1 MTKRFTAWLSL
12 SAVLMY
18 ALVLRP
24 PLAGVGPLLPLIDED
39 LSLTLAQQGFLTAI
53 PVFSFGIGAF
63 AGPALAKRLGLER
76 ALFWLLALL
85 TLAIGIRGWFG
96 FTSLVIGTT
105 VAGLAIAVS
114 NVLLPSV
121 IRGRFSKHVPQVT
134 ALFTTVL
141 AISASLA
148 AASAVPIAYQ
158 LHSWNLTLMVW
169 ILPAALALLLWKIA
183 LKVPAQVESSSSDAN
198 GGFARENSNHF
209 GLVLR
214 SKVTWAI
221 FGFFG
226 IQSAGFYVLL
236 SWLPTILIERGYK
249 AEEAGSLL
257 GLATIVG
264 VPTGLLLAS
273 SFAKIK
279 RLDWLALTVSLVT
292 SSGFLALEFE
302 QSLLACILIGLGQA
316 ATFPLS
322 LTMISTKADKSITPT
337 LSATTQGL
345 GYVFA
350 GIVAFSMAGIRE
362 SSGSWSL
369 GIWIIFGL
377 TLVQAYCGLIAD
389 QAAPVNSSNIKKA

>member
-1 MTKRFTAWLSL
+1 
-12 SAVLMY
+12 MY

-24 PLAGVGPLLPLIDED
+24 PLAAVGPLLPLIDED
-39 LSLTLAQQGFLTAI
+39 LGLTLAQQGFLTAI
-53 PVFSFGIGAF
+53 PVFSFGVGAF

-76 ALFWLLALL
+76 SLFWLIALL
-85 TLAIGIRGWFG
+85 TIAIGLRGWFG

-141 AISASLA
+141 AISASAA
-148 AASAVPIAYQ
+148 AASAVPIESS
-158 LHSWNLTLMVW
+158 LGSWNFTLMVW
-169 ILPAALALLLWKIA
+169 LAPAVLALVLWKLALKAPAEIEATPAAADSTDGRT
-183 LKVPAQVESSSSDAN
+183 QND
-198 GGFARENSNHF
+198 F

-236 SWLPTILIERGYK
+236 SWLPTILIERGYT
-249 AEEAGSLL
+249 AEAAGSLL

-279 RLDWLALTVSLVT
+279 RLDWLAFAVSLVT
-292 SSGFLALEFE
+292 AAGFFALEVE
-302 QSLLACILIGLGQA
+302 QSLLACVLIGLGQA

-322 LTMISTKADKSITPT
+322 LTMISTKAAKSITPT

-350 GIVAFSMAGIRE
+350 GIVAFSMAGIRDVT
-362 SSGSWSL
+362 GSWSL
-369 GIWIIFGL
+369 GIWIILGL
-377 TLVQAYCGLIAD
+377 TVVQAYCGFVAD
-389 QAAPVNSSNIKKA
+389 RTKPITAA

>member
-1 MTKRFTAWLSL
+1 
-12 SAVLMY
+12 
-18 ALVLRP
+18 
-24 PLAGVGPLLPLIDED
+24 LLPLIDED
-39 LSLTLAQQGFLTAI
+39 LGLSLAQQGFLTAI

-85 TLAIGIRGWFG
+85 TLAIGLRGWFG

-141 AISASLA
+141 AISASVA
-148 AASAVPIAYQ
+148 AASAVPIESS
-158 LHSWNLTLMVW
+158 LGSWNLTLMVW
-169 ILPAALALLLWKIA
+169 IAPAVLALVLWKLA
-183 LKVPAQVESSSSDAN
+183 LKVPIQVESSSTETEP
-198 GGFARENSNHF
+198 GQARPASNDF
-209 GLVLR
+209 GLILR

-236 SWLPTILIERGYK
+236 SWLPTILIERGYT
-249 AEEAGSLL
+249 AEAAGSLL

-279 RLDWLALTVSLVT
+279 RLDWLAFSVTLVT
-292 SSGFLALEFE
+292 AAGFLALEVE

-350 GIVAFSMAGIRE
+350 GIVAFSMASIRE
-362 SSGSWSL
+362 VSGSWSL

-377 TLVQAYCGLIAD
+377 TLAQAYCGFAAD
-389 QAAPVNSSNIKKA
+389 RAKPISVSRL

>member
-1 MTKRFTAWLSL
+1 LIKRFTAWLAL

-24 PLAGVGPLLPLIDED
+24 PLAAVGPLLPLIDED
-39 LSLTLAQQGFLTAI
+39 LALTLAQQGFLTAI
-53 PVFSFGIGAF
+53 PVFSFGLGAF

-76 ALFWLLALL
+76 SLFWLLALL
-85 TLAIGIRGWFG
+85 TLALGIRGWFG

-141 AISASLA
+141 AISASIS
-148 AASAVPIAYQ
+148 AASAVPIAYE
-158 LHSWNLTLMVW
+158 LRSWNLTLMVW
-169 ILPAALALLLWKIA
+169 ILPAALALVLWKVA
-183 LKVPAQVESSSSDAN
+183 LKAPSPVESSGVSKGDS
-198 GGFARENSNHF
+198 AREGSNHF

-236 SWLPTILIERGYK
+236 SWLPTILIERGYT
-249 AEEAGSLL
+249 AEAAGSLL

-279 RLDWLALTVSLVT
+279 RLDWLAFSVSLVT
-292 SSGFLALEFE
+292 SAGFLALEFE
-302 QSLLACILIGLGQA
+302 QSLLACVLIGLGQA

-362 SSGSWSL
+362 NSGSWSL

-377 TLVQAYCGLIAD
+377 SLVQAYCGLLAD
-389 QAAPVNSSNIKKA
+389 QARPIRSTNV

>member
-1 MTKRFTAWLSL
+1 
-12 SAVLMY
+12 MY

-24 PLAGVGPLLPLIDED
+24 PLAAVGPLLPLIDED
-39 LSLTLAQQGFLTAI
+39 LGLTLAQQGFLTAI
-53 PVFSFGIGAF
+53 PVFSFGVGAF

-76 ALFWLLALL
+76 SLFWLLALL
-85 TLAIGIRGWFG
+85 TIAIGLRGWFG

-141 AISASLA
+141 AISASAA
-148 AASAVPIAYQ
+148 AASAVPIESS
-158 LHSWNLTLMVW
+158 LGSWNFTLMVW
-169 ILPAALALLLWKIA
+169 LAPAVLALVLWKLALKAPAEIEATPAAADSTDGRT
-183 LKVPAQVESSSSDAN
+183 QND
-198 GGFARENSNHF
+198 F

-236 SWLPTILIERGYK
+236 SWLPTILIERGYT
-249 AEEAGSLL
+249 AEVSGSLL

-279 RLDWLALTVSLVT
+279 RLDWLAFAVSMVT
-292 SSGFLALEFE
+292 AAGFLALEVE
-302 QSLLACILIGLGQA
+302 QSLPACILIGLGQA

-322 LTMISTKADKSITPT
+322 LTMISTKAAKSITPT
-337 LSATTQGL
+337 LSAITQGL

-350 GIVAFSMAGIRE
+350 GIVAFSMAGIRDVTD
-362 SSGSWSL
+362 SWSL
-369 GIWIIFGL
+369 GIWIVFGL
-377 TLVQAYCGLIAD
+377 TLVQAYCGFVAD
-389 QAAPVNSSNIKKA
+389 RAKAITAA

>member
-1 MTKRFTAWLSL
+1 MTQRFGSWLAL
-12 SAVLMY
+12 AAVLMY
-18 ALVLRP
+18 SLVLRP
-24 PLAGVGPLLPLIDED
+24 PLAAVGPLLPLIDED
-39 LSLTLAQQGFLTAI
+39 LGLSLAQQGFLTAI

-85 TLAIGIRGWFG
+85 TLAIGLRGWFG
-96 FTSLVIGTT
+96 YTSLVIGTT

-121 IRGRFSKHVPQVT
+121 IRGRFSKHIPQVT

-141 AISASLA
+141 AISASVA
-148 AASAVPIAYQ
+148 AASAVPIEGSIG
-158 LHSWNLTLMVW
+158 SWNLTLMVW
-169 ILPAALALLLWKIA
+169 IAPAVLALVLWKLA
-183 LKVPAQVESSSSDAN
+183 LKVPIQVESSRTETESGQTRPATND
-198 GGFARENSNHF
+198 F

-236 SWLPTILIERGYK
+236 SWLPTILIERGYT
-249 AEEAGSLL
+249 AEAAGSLL

-279 RLDWLALTVSLVT
+279 RLDCLAVSVTLVT
-292 SSGFLALEFE
+292 AAGFLALEAE

-322 LTMISTKADKSITPT
+322 LTMISTKAGKSITPT

-362 SSGSWSL
+362 VSGSWSL

-377 TLVQAYCGLIAD
+377 TLAQAYCGFASDRARPIS
-389 QAAPVNSSNIKKA
+389 VSRI

>member
-1 MTKRFTAWLSL
+1 MTKRFGAWLAL
-12 SAVLMY
+12 AAVLIY

-24 PLAGVGPLLPLIDED
+24 PLAAVGPLLPLIDQD
-39 LSLTLAQQGFLTAI
+39 LGLSLGQQGFLTAI
-53 PVFSFGIGAF
+53 PVFAFGVGAF

-76 ALFWLLALL
+76 SLFWLLALL
-85 TLAIGIRGWFG
+85 TLAMAIRGWFG

-121 IRGRFSKHVPQVT
+121 IRGRFAKHVPQVT

-141 AISASLA
+141 AISASVA
-148 AASAVPIAYQ
+148 AASAVPIEAA
-158 LHSWNLTLMVW
+158 LGNWNLTLMVW
-169 ILPAALALLLWKIA
+169 LAPATLALALWKLA
-183 LKVPAQVESSSSDAN
+183 LKNPVKSEPSPHQLET
-198 GGFARENSNHF
+198 REMRGVSRDF

-214 SKVTWAI
+214 SRVTWAI

-236 SWLPTILIERGYK
+236 SWLPTVLIERGYTPE
-249 AEEAGSLL
+249 AAGSLL

-279 RLDWLALTVSLVT
+279 RLDLLALAVSLVT
-292 SSGFLALEFE
+292 SAGFLALELE

-322 LTMISTKADKSITPT
+322 LTMISTKADKAITPT

-362 SSGSWSL
+362 ASGSWSV
-369 GIWIIFGL
+369 GIWIIFAL
-377 TLVQAYCGLIAD
+377 TLVQAFCGFAAD
-389 QAAPVNSSNIKKA
+389 RAKPIKAA

>member
-1 MTKRFTAWLSL
+1 
-12 SAVLMY
+12 MY

-24 PLAGVGPLLPLIDED
+24 PLAAVGPLLPLIDED
-39 LSLTLAQQGFLTAI
+39 LGLTLAQQGFLTAI
-53 PVFSFGIGAF
+53 PVFSFGVGAF

-76 ALFWLLALL
+76 SLFWLLALL
-85 TLAIGIRGWFG
+85 TLAICFRGWFG

-141 AISASLA
+141 AISASAA
-148 AASAVPIAYQ
+148 AASAVPIESS
-158 LHSWNLTLMVW
+158 LGSWNLTLMVW
-169 ILPAALALLLWKIA
+169 LAPATLALVLWKIA
-183 LKVPAQVESSSSDAN
+183 LRNPVESPPSTTVVERDDVRGVSRD
-198 GGFARENSNHF
+198 F

-236 SWLPTILIERGYK
+236 SWLPTILIERGYT
-249 AEEAGSLL
+249 AEAAGSLL

-279 RLDWLALTVSLVT
+279 RLDWLAFAVSLVT
-292 SSGFLALEFE
+292 AAGFLALEVE

-322 LTMISTKADKSITPT
+322 LTMISTKAAKSITPT
-337 LSATTQGL
+337 LSATTQGM

-350 GIVAFSMAGIRE
+350 GIVAFSMAGVRDVT
-362 SSGSWSL
+362 GSWSL
-369 GIWIIFGL
+369 GIWIIFCL
-377 TLVQAYCGLIAD
+377 TLVQAYCGFIAD
-389 QAAPVNSSNIKKA
+389 RAKPITSA

>member
-1 MTKRFTAWLSL
+1 MTKRFTAWLAL

-24 PLAGVGPLLPLIDED
+24 PLAGVGPLLPLIDQD
-39 LSLTLAQQGFLTAI
+39 LALTLAQQGFLTAI
-53 PVFSFGIGAF
+53 PVFAFGIGAF

-76 ALFWLLALL
+76 SLFWLLALL
-85 TLAIGIRGWFG
+85 TVAIGVRGWFG
-96 FTSLVIGTT
+96 FASLVIGTT

-141 AISASLA
+141 AISASIA

-158 LHSWNLTLMVW
+158 LSSWNLTLMVW
-169 ILPAALALLLWKIA
+169 ILPAALALVLWKFA
-183 LKVPAQVESSSSDAN
+183 LKPQTQAESWQVGNKGDT
-198 GGFARENSNHF
+198 RETSNHF

-236 SWLPTILIERGYK
+236 SWLPTILIERGYT
-249 AEEAGSLL
+249 AEAAGSLL

-279 RLDWLALTVSLVT
+279 RLDWLAFAVSLVT
-292 SSGFLALEFE
+292 AAGFLALEFE
-302 QSLLACILIGLGQA
+302 QSLLACVLIGLGQA

-350 GIVAFSMAGIRE
+350 GIVAFSMASIRE
-362 SSGSWSL
+362 NSGSWSL

-377 TLVQAYCGLIAD
+377 TLVQAYCGFVAD
-389 QAAPVNSSNIKKA
+389 RSKPVLSAAS

>member
-1 MTKRFTAWLSL
+1 
-12 SAVLMY
+12 MY

-39 LSLTLAQQGFLTAI
+39 LALTLAQQGFLTAI
-53 PVFSFGIGAF
+53 PVFAFGIGAF

-76 ALFWLLALL
+76 SLFWLLALL
-85 TLAIGIRGWFG
+85 TLAICVRGWFG

-141 AISASLA
+141 AISASIA

-158 LHSWNLTLMVW
+158 LSSWNLTLMVW
-169 ILPAALALLLWKIA
+169 IVPAALALVLWKFA
-183 LKVPAQVESSSSDAN
+183 LKPQTQAESWQVGN
-198 GGFARENSNHF
+198 KGGTRETSNHF

-236 SWLPTILIERGYK
+236 SWLPTILIERGYT
-249 AEEAGSLL
+249 AEAAGSLL

-279 RLDWLALTVSLVT
+279 RLDWLAFAVSLVT
-292 SSGFLALEFE
+292 ASGFLALEFE
-302 QSLLACILIGLGQA
+302 QSLMACILIGLGQA

-322 LTMISTKADKSITPT
+322 LTMISTKAAKSITPT
-337 LSATTQGL
+337 LSATTQGM

-350 GIVAFSMAGIRE
+350 GIVAFSMAGIRDLT
-362 SSGSWSL
+362 GSWSL

-377 TLVQAYCGLIAD
+377 TLAQAYCGFVAD
-389 QAAPVNSSNIKKA
+389 RAKPISSS

>member
-1 MTKRFTAWLSL
+1 
-12 SAVLMY
+12 MY

-24 PLAGVGPLLPLIDED
+24 PLAAVGPLLPLIDED
-39 LSLTLAQQGFLTAI
+39 LGLSLAQQGFLTAI
-53 PVFSFGIGAF
+53 PVFSFGVGAF

-76 ALFWLLALL
+76 SLFWLLAVL
-85 TLAIGIRGWFG
+85 TLAIGLRGWFG

-148 AASAVPIAYQ
+148 AASAVPIAGA
-158 LHSWNLTLMVW
+158 LGSWNLTLMVW
-169 ILPAALALLLWKIA
+169 LVPSALALVLWKLA
-183 LKVPAQVESSSSDAN
+183 LKSSPQPESSAEPSDGRATSK
-198 GGFARENSNHF
+198 RSNDF

-236 SWLPTILIERGYK
+236 SWLPTILIERGYT
-249 AEEAGSLL
+249 AEASGSLL

-279 RLDWLALTVSLVT
+279 RLDWLAFAVTLVT
-292 SSGFLALEFE
+292 AAGFLALEVE
-302 QSLLACILIGLGQA
+302 QSVLACVLIGLGQA

-322 LTMISTKADKSITPT
+322 LTMISTKADKSVTPT

-362 SSGSWSL
+362 VSGSWSL

-377 TLVQAYCGLIAD
+377 TLVQAFCGFVAD
-389 QAAPVNSSNIKKA
+389 RAKPISSTQS

>member
-1 MTKRFTAWLSL
+1 MTKRFGAWLAL
-12 SAVLMY
+12 TALLMY

-24 PLAGVGPLLPLIDED
+24 PLAAVGPLLPLIDED
-39 LSLTLAQQGFLTAI
+39 LGLTLAQQGFLTAI
-53 PVFSFGIGAF
+53 PVFSFGVGAF

-76 ALFWLLALL
+76 SLFWLLAIL
-85 TLAIGIRGWFG
+85 TIAIGLRGWFG
-96 FTSLVIGTT
+96 YTSLVVGTT

-141 AISASLA
+141 AMSASAA
-148 AASAVPIAYQ
+148 AASAVPIESSVG
-158 LHSWNLTLMVW
+158 SWNLTLMVW
-169 ILPAALALLLWKIA
+169 LAPAVLALVLWRLALKTPAEIEATPAAADSTDGRT
-183 LKVPAQVESSSSDAN
+183 QND
-198 GGFARENSNHF
+198 F

-236 SWLPTILIERGYK
+236 SWLPTILIERGYT
-249 AEEAGSLL
+249 AEVAGSLL

-279 RLDWLALTVSLVT
+279 RLDWLAFAVSMVT
-292 SSGFLALEFE
+292 AAGFLALEVE

-322 LTMISTKADKSITPT
+322 LTMISTKAAKSITPT
-337 LSATTQGL
+337 LSAITQGL

-350 GIVAFSMAGIRE
+350 GIVAFSMAGIRDVTD
-362 SSGSWSL
+362 SWSL
-369 GIWIIFGL
+369 GIWIVFGL
-377 TLVQAYCGLIAD
+377 TLVQAYCGFVAD
-389 QAAPVNSSNIKKA
+389 RAKAITAA

>member
-1 MTKRFTAWLSL
+1 MTKRFGAWLAL
-12 SAVLMY
+12 AAVLIY

-24 PLAGVGPLLPLIDED
+24 PLAAVGPLLPLIDQD
-39 LSLTLAQQGFLTAI
+39 LGLSLAQQGFLTAI
-53 PVFSFGIGAF
+53 PVFAFGVGAF

-76 ALFWLLALL
+76 SLFWLLALL
-85 TLAIGIRGWFG
+85 TLAMTLRGWFG

-121 IRGRFSKHVPQVT
+121 IRGRFAKHVPQVT

-141 AISASLA
+141 AISASVA
-148 AASAVPIAYQ
+148 AASAVPIEAA
-158 LHSWNLTLMVW
+158 LGNWNLTLMVW
-169 ILPAALALLLWKIA
+169 LAPAALALALWKLA
-183 LKVPAQVESSSSDAN
+183 LKNPVQSEPSPHQFETHEMRGVSRD
-198 GGFARENSNHF
+198 F

-214 SKVTWAI
+214 SRVTWAI

-236 SWLPTILIERGYK
+236 SWLPTVLIERGYTPE
-249 AEEAGSLL
+249 AAGSLL

-279 RLDWLALTVSLVT
+279 RLDWLALAVSLVT
-292 SSGFLALEFE
+292 SVGFLALELE

-322 LTMISTKADKSITPT
+322 LTMISTKADKAITPT

-362 SSGSWSL
+362 ASGGWSV
-369 GIWIIFGL
+369 GIWIIFAL
-377 TLVQAYCGLIAD
+377 TLVQAFCGFAAD
-389 QAAPVNSSNIKKA
+389 RAKPIKAA

>member
-1 MTKRFTAWLSL
+1 
-12 SAVLMY
+12 MY

-24 PLAGVGPLLPLIDED
+24 PLAAVGPLLPLIDED
-39 LSLTLAQQGFLTAI
+39 LGLTLAQQGFLTAI
-53 PVFSFGIGAF
+53 PVFSFGVGAF

-76 ALFWLLALL
+76 SLFWLLAIL
-85 TLAIGIRGWFG
+85 TIAIGLRGWFG
-96 FTSLVIGTT
+96 YTSLVVGTT

-141 AISASLA
+141 AMSASAA
-148 AASAVPIAYQ
+148 AASAVPIESSVG
-158 LHSWNLTLMVW
+158 SWNLTLMVW
-169 ILPAALALLLWKIA
+169 LAPAVLALVLWRLALKTPAEIEATPAAADSTDGRT
-183 LKVPAQVESSSSDAN
+183 QND
-198 GGFARENSNHF
+198 F

-236 SWLPTILIERGYK
+236 SWLPTILIERGYT
-249 AEEAGSLL
+249 AEVAGSLL

-279 RLDWLALTVSLVT
+279 RLDWLAFAVSMVT
-292 SSGFLALEFE
+292 AAGFLALEVE

-322 LTMISTKADKSITPT
+322 LTMISTKAAKSITPT
-337 LSATTQGL
+337 LSAITQGL

-350 GIVAFSMAGIRE
+350 GIVAFSMAGIRDVTD
-362 SSGSWSL
+362 SWSL
-369 GIWIIFGL
+369 GIWIVFGL
-377 TLVQAYCGLIAD
+377 TLVQAYCGFVAD
-389 QAAPVNSSNIKKA
+389 RAKAITAA

>member
-1 MTKRFTAWLSL
+1 MTKRFASWLAL
-12 SAVLMY
+12 AAVLMY
-18 ALVLRP
+18 SLVLRP
-24 PLAGVGPLLPLIDED
+24 PLAAVGPLLPLIDED
-39 LSLTLAQQGFLTAI
+39 LGLSLAQQGFLTAI

-85 TLAIGIRGWFG
+85 TLAIGLRGWFG

-121 IRGRFSKHVPQVT
+121 LRGRFSKHVPQVT

-141 AISASLA
+141 AISASVA
-148 AASAVPIAYQ
+148 AASAVPIESS
-158 LHSWNLTLMVW
+158 LGNWNLTLMVW
-169 ILPAALALLLWKIA
+169 IAPAVLALVLWKLA
-183 LKVPAQVESSSSDAN
+183 LKVPTQVKSSSTETEP
-198 GGFARENSNHF
+198 GQARPASNDF

-236 SWLPTILIERGYK
+236 SWLPTILIERGYT
-249 AEEAGSLL
+249 AEAAGSLL

-279 RLDWLALTVSLVT
+279 RLDWLALSVTLVT
-292 SSGFLALEFE
+292 AAGFLALEVE
-302 QSLLACILIGLGQA
+302 QSLLACVLIGLGQA

-362 SSGSWSL
+362 VSGSWSL

-377 TLVQAYCGLIAD
+377 TLAQAYCGFAAD
-389 QAAPVNSSNIKKA
+389 RAKPISVSRI

>member
-1 MTKRFTAWLSL
+1 LIKRFTAWLAL

-18 ALVLRP
+18 ALILRP
-24 PLAGVGPLLPLIDED
+24 PLAAVGPLLPLIDED
-39 LSLTLAQQGFLTAI
+39 LALTLAQQGFLTAI
-53 PVFSFGIGAF
+53 PVFSFGLGAF

-76 ALFWLLALL
+76 SLFWLLALL
-85 TLAIGIRGWFG
+85 TLALGIRGWFG

-141 AISASLA
+141 AISASIS
-148 AASAVPIAYQ
+148 AASAVPIAYE
-158 LHSWNLTLMVW
+158 LRSWNLTLMVW
-169 ILPAALALLLWKIA
+169 ILPAALALVLWKVS
-183 LKVPAQVESSSSDAN
+183 LKAPSPVETSRVTKGDS
-198 GGFARENSNHF
+198 GREGSNHF

-236 SWLPTILIERGYK
+236 SWLPTILIERGYT
-249 AEEAGSLL
+249 AEAAGSLL
-257 GLATIVG
+257 GLTTIVG

-279 RLDWLALTVSLVT
+279 RLDWLAFSVSLVT
-292 SSGFLALEFE
+292 SAGFLALEFE
-302 QSLLACILIGLGQA
+302 QSLLACVLIGLGQA

-322 LTMISTKADKSITPT
+322 LTMISTKAEKSITPT

-362 SSGSWSL
+362 NSGSWSL

-377 TLVQAYCGLIAD
+377 SLVQACCGLLAD
-389 QAAPVNSSNIKKA
+389 QARPIRSANV

>member
-1 MTKRFTAWLSL
+1 
-12 SAVLMY
+12 MY

-24 PLAGVGPLLPLIDED
+24 PLAAVGPLLPLIDED
-39 LSLTLAQQGFLTAI
+39 LGLTLAQQGFLTAI
-53 PVFSFGIGAF
+53 PVFSFGVGAF

-76 ALFWLLALL
+76 SLFWLLALL
-85 TLAIGIRGWFG
+85 CIAIGLRGWFG

-141 AISASLA
+141 AISASAA
-148 AASAVPIAYQ
+148 AASAVPIESS
-158 LHSWNLTLMVW
+158 LGSWNFTLMVW
-169 ILPAALALLLWKIA
+169 IAPASLALVLWKLA
-183 LKVPAQVESSSSDAN
+183 LKVPAQIEISPVAAESVDGRRAASD
-198 GGFARENSNHF
+198 F

-214 SKVTWAI
+214 SRVTWAI

-236 SWLPTILIERGYK
+236 SWLPTILIERGYT
-249 AEEAGSLL
+249 AEAAGSLL

-279 RLDWLALTVSLVT
+279 RLDWLAFVVSLVT
-292 SSGFLALEFE
+292 ASGFLALELE

-322 LTMISTKADKSITPT
+322 LTMISTKAAKSITPT
-337 LSATTQGL
+337 LSATTQGM

-350 GIVAFSMAGIRE
+350 GIVAFSMAGIRDAT
-362 SSGSWSL
+362 GSWSL

-377 TLVQAYCGLIAD
+377 TMVQSYCGFVAD
-389 QAAPVNSSNIKKA
+389 RAKPITAA

>member
-1 MTKRFTAWLSL
+1 
-12 SAVLMY
+12 
-18 ALVLRP
+18 
-24 PLAGVGPLLPLIDED
+24 LIDED
-39 LSLTLAQQGFLTAI
+39 LALTLAQQGFLTAI
-53 PVFSFGIGAF
+53 PVFAFGIGAF

-76 ALFWLLALL
+76 SLFWLLALL
-85 TLAIGIRGWFG
+85 TLAIGVRGWFG

-141 AISASLA
+141 AISASIA

-158 LHSWNLTLMVW
+158 LSSWNLTLMVW
-169 ILPAALALLLWKIA
+169 IVPAALALVLWKFA
-183 LKVPAQVESSSSDAN
+183 LKPQTQAESWQVGN
-198 GGFARENSNHF
+198 KGGTRETSNHF

-236 SWLPTILIERGYK
+236 SWLPTILIERGYT
-249 AEEAGSLL
+249 AEAAGSLL

-279 RLDWLALTVSLVT
+279 RLDWLAFAVSLVT
-292 SSGFLALEFE
+292 AAGFLALEFE
-302 QSLLACILIGLGQA
+302 QSLLACVLIGLGQA

-350 GIVAFSMAGIRE
+350 GIVAFSMASIRE
-362 SSGSWSL
+362 NSGSWAL

-377 TLVQAYCGLIAD
+377 TLVQAYCGFVAD
-389 QAAPVNSSNIKKA
+389 RSKPVLSAAS

>member
-1 MTKRFTAWLSL
+1 MTKRFGAWLAL
-12 SAVLMY
+12 TALLMY

-24 PLAGVGPLLPLIDED
+24 PLAAVGPLLPLIDED
-39 LSLTLAQQGFLTAI
+39 LGLTLAQQGFLTAI
-53 PVFSFGIGAF
+53 PVFSFGVGAF
-63 AGPALAKRLGLER
+63 AGPALAKQLGLER
-76 ALFWLLALL
+76 SLFWLLAIL
-85 TLAIGIRGWFG
+85 TIAIGLRGWFG
-96 FTSLVIGTT
+96 YTSLVVGTT

-141 AISASLA
+141 AMSASAA
-148 AASAVPIAYQ
+148 AASAVPIENS
-158 LHSWNLTLMVW
+158 LGSWNLTLMVW
-169 ILPAALALLLWKIA
+169 LAPAVLALVLWRLA
-183 LKVPAQVESSSSDAN
+183 LKVPKEIETSPVVAESTDVRRTQSD
-198 GGFARENSNHF
+198 FA
-209 GLVLR
+209 LVLR

-236 SWLPTILIERGYK
+236 SWLPTILIERGYT
-249 AEEAGSLL
+249 AEVSGSLL

-279 RLDWLALTVSLVT
+279 RLDWLAFAVSMVT
-292 SSGFLALEFE
+292 AAGFLALEVE

-322 LTMISTKADKSITPT
+322 LTMISTKAAKSITPT
-337 LSATTQGL
+337 LSAITQGL

-350 GIVAFSMAGIRE
+350 GIVAFSMAGIRDVTD
-362 SSGSWSL
+362 SWSL
-369 GIWIIFGL
+369 GIWIVFGL
-377 TLVQAYCGLIAD
+377 TVVQAYCGFVAD
-389 QAAPVNSSNIKKA
+389 RAKAITAA

>member
-1 MTKRFTAWLSL
+1 
-12 SAVLMY
+12 MY

-39 LSLTLAQQGFLTAI
+39 LALTLAQQGFLTAI
-53 PVFSFGIGAF
+53 PVFAFGIGAF

-76 ALFWLLALL
+76 SLFWLLALL
-85 TLAIGIRGWFG
+85 TLAICVRGWFG

-141 AISASLA
+141 AISASIA

-158 LHSWNLTLMVW
+158 LSSWNLTLMVW
-169 ILPAALALLLWKIA
+169 IVPAALALVLWKFA
-183 LKVPAQVESSSSDAN
+183 LKPQTQAESCQVGN
-198 GGFARENSNHF
+198 KGGTRETSNHF

-236 SWLPTILIERGYK
+236 SWLPTILIERGYT
-249 AEEAGSLL
+249 AEAAGSLL

-279 RLDWLALTVSLVT
+279 RLDWLAFAVSLVT
-292 SSGFLALEFE
+292 ASGFLALEFE
-302 QSLLACILIGLGQA
+302 QSLMACILIGLGQA

-322 LTMISTKADKSITPT
+322 LTMISTKAAKSITPT
-337 LSATTQGL
+337 LSATTQGM

-350 GIVAFSMAGIRE
+350 GIVAFSMAGIRDLT
-362 SSGSWSL
+362 GSWSL

-377 TLVQAYCGLIAD
+377 TLAQAYCGFVAD
-389 QAAPVNSSNIKKA
+389 RAKPISSS

>member
-1 MTKRFTAWLSL
+1 
-12 SAVLMY
+12 MY

-39 LSLTLAQQGFLTAI
+39 LALTLAQQGFLTAI
-53 PVFSFGIGAF
+53 PVFAFGIGAF

-76 ALFWLLALL
+76 SLFWLLAIL
-85 TLAIGIRGWFG
+85 TLAICVRGWFG

-141 AISASLA
+141 AISASIA

-158 LHSWNLTLMVW
+158 LSSWNLTLMVW
-169 ILPAALALLLWKIA
+169 IVPAALALVLWKFA
-183 LKVPAQVESSSSDAN
+183 LKPQTQAESWQVGN
-198 GGFARENSNHF
+198 KGGTRETSNHF

-236 SWLPTILIERGYK
+236 SWLPTILIERGYT
-249 AEEAGSLL
+249 AEAAGSLL

-279 RLDWLALTVSLVT
+279 RLDWLAFAVSLVT
-292 SSGFLALEFE
+292 ASGFLALEFE
-302 QSLLACILIGLGQA
+302 QSLMACILIGLGQA

-322 LTMISTKADKSITPT
+322 LTMISTKAAKSITPT
-337 LSATTQGL
+337 LSATTQGI

-350 GIVAFSMAGIRE
+350 GIVAFSMAGIRDLT
-362 SSGSWSL
+362 GSWSL

-377 TLVQAYCGLIAD
+377 TLAQAYCGFVAD
-389 QAAPVNSSNIKKA
+389 RAKPISSS

>member
-1 MTKRFTAWLSL
+1 MTKRFGAWLAL
-12 SAVLMY
+12 AAVLMY
-18 ALVLRP
+18 SLVLRP
-24 PLAGVGPLLPLIDED
+24 PLAAVGPLLPLIDED
-39 LSLTLAQQGFLTAI
+39 LGLSLAQQGFLTAI

-85 TLAIGIRGWFG
+85 TLAIGLRGWFG

-141 AISASLA
+141 AISASVA
-148 AASAVPIAYQ
+148 AASAVPIESS
-158 LHSWNLTLMVW
+158 LGSWNLTLMVW
-169 ILPAALALLLWKIA
+169 IAPAVLAMALWKLA
-183 LKVPAQVESSSSDAN
+183 LKVPIQVESSSTETEPVQ
-198 GGFARENSNHF
+198 ARPASNDF

-236 SWLPTILIERGYK
+236 SWLPTILIERGYT
-249 AEEAGSLL
+249 AEAAGSLL

-273 SFAKIK
+273 TFAKIK
-279 RLDWLALTVSLVT
+279 RLDWLAFSVTLVT
-292 SSGFLALEFE
+292 AAGFFALEVE

-362 SSGSWSL
+362 ASGSWSL

-377 TLVQAYCGLIAD
+377 TLAQAYCGFAAD
-389 QAAPVNSSNIKKA
+389 RAKPISVSRI

>member
-1 MTKRFTAWLSL
+1 
-12 SAVLMY
+12 MY

-39 LSLTLAQQGFLTAI
+39 LALTLAQQGFLTAI
-53 PVFSFGIGAF
+53 PVFAFGIGAF

-76 ALFWLLALL
+76 SLFWLLALL
-85 TLAIGIRGWFG
+85 TLAICVRGWFG

-141 AISASLA
+141 AISASIA

-158 LHSWNLTLMVW
+158 LSSWNLTLMVW
-169 ILPAALALLLWKIA
+169 IVPAALALVLWKFA
-183 LKVPAQVESSSSDAN
+183 LKPQTQAESWQVGN
-198 GGFARENSNHF
+198 KGGTRETSNHF

-236 SWLPTILIERGYK
+236 SWLPTILIERGYT
-249 AEEAGSLL
+249 AEAAGSLL

-279 RLDWLALTVSLVT
+279 RLDWLAFAVSLVT
-292 SSGFLALEFE
+292 ASGFLALEFE
-302 QSLLACILIGLGQA
+302 QSLMACILIGLGQA

-322 LTMISTKADKSITPT
+322 LTMISTKAAKSITPT
-337 LSATTQGL
+337 LSATTQGI

-350 GIVAFSMAGIRE
+350 GIVAFSMAGIRDLT
-362 SSGSWSL
+362 GSWSL

-377 TLVQAYCGLIAD
+377 TLAQAYCGFVAD
-389 QAAPVNSSNIKKA
+389 RAKPISSS

>member
-24 PLAGVGPLLPLIDED
+24 PLAGVGPLLPLIDEE

>member
-1 MTKRFTAWLSL
+1 LTKRFGAWLAL
-12 SAVLMY
+12 VAVLMY

-24 PLAGVGPLLPLIDED
+24 PLAAVGPLLPLIDED
-39 LSLTLAQQGFLTAI
+39 LGLSLAQQGFLTAI
-53 PVFSFGIGAF
+53 PVFSFGVGAF

-76 ALFWLLALL
+76 SLFWLLAVL
-85 TLAIGIRGWFG
+85 TLAIGLRGWFG
-96 FTSLVIGTT
+96 FTSLVVGTT

-148 AASAVPIAYQ
+148 AASAVPIEGA
-158 LHSWNLTLMVW
+158 LGSWNLTLMVW
-169 ILPAALALLLWKIA
+169 LAPSALALALWRLA
-183 LKVPAQVESSSSDAN
+183 LKSSPQPESSAEPSDGSATSK
-198 GGFARENSNHF
+198 RSNDF

-236 SWLPTILIERGYK
+236 SWLPTILIERGYT
-249 AEEAGSLL
+249 AETSGSLL

-273 SFAKIK
+273 SFARIK
-279 RLDWLALTVSLVT
+279 RLDWLAFAVTLVT
-292 SSGFLALEFE
+292 AAGFLALEVE
-302 QSLLACILIGLGQA
+302 QSVLACVLIGLGQA

-322 LTMISTKADKSITPT
+322 LTMISTKADKSVTPT

-362 SSGSWSL
+362 VSGSWSL

-377 TLVQAYCGLIAD
+377 TLVQAFCGLVAD
-389 QAAPVNSSNIKKA
+389 RAKPISSSQI

>member
-1 MTKRFTAWLSL
+1 
-12 SAVLMY
+12 MY

-24 PLAGVGPLLPLIDED
+24 PLAAVGPLLPLIDED
-39 LSLTLAQQGFLTAI
+39 LGLTLAQQGFLTAI
-53 PVFSFGIGAF
+53 PVFSFGVGAF

-76 ALFWLLALL
+76 SLFWLLALL
-85 TLAIGIRGWFG
+85 TIAIGLRGWFG

-141 AISASLA
+141 AISASAA
-148 AASAVPIAYQ
+148 AASAVPIESS
-158 LHSWNLTLMVW
+158 LGSWNFTLMVW
-169 ILPAALALLLWKIA
+169 LAPAVLALVLWKLALKAPAEIEATPAAADSTDGRT
-183 LKVPAQVESSSSDAN
+183 QND
-198 GGFARENSNHF
+198 F

-236 SWLPTILIERGYK
+236 SWLPTILIERGYT
-249 AEEAGSLL
+249 AEAAGSLL

-279 RLDWLALTVSLVT
+279 RLDWLAFVVSLVT
-292 SSGFLALEFE
+292 ASGFFALELE

-322 LTMISTKADKSITPT
+322 LTMISTKAAKSITPT
-337 LSATTQGL
+337 LSATTQGM

-350 GIVAFSMAGIRE
+350 GIVAFSMAGIRDAT
-362 SSGSWSL
+362 GSWSL

-377 TLVQAYCGLIAD
+377 TVVQAYCGFVAD
-389 QAAPVNSSNIKKA
+389 RAKPITAA

>member
-1 MTKRFTAWLSL
+1 
-12 SAVLMY
+12 MY

-24 PLAGVGPLLPLIDED
+24 PLAAVGPLLPLIDED
-39 LSLTLAQQGFLTAI
+39 LGLTLAQQGFLTAI
-53 PVFSFGIGAF
+53 PVFSFGVGAF

-76 ALFWLLALL
+76 SLFWLLALL
-85 TLAIGIRGWFG
+85 TIAIGLRGWFG

-121 IRGRFSKHVPQVT
+121 IRGRVSKHVPQVT

-141 AISASLA
+141 AISASAA
-148 AASAVPIAYQ
+148 AASAVPIESS
-158 LHSWNLTLMVW
+158 LGSWNFTLMVW
-169 ILPAALALLLWKIA
+169 LAPAVLALVLWKLALKAPAEIEATPAAADSTDGRT
-183 LKVPAQVESSSSDAN
+183 QND
-198 GGFARENSNHF
+198 F

-236 SWLPTILIERGYK
+236 SWLPTILIERGYT
-249 AEEAGSLL
+249 AEVSGSLL

-279 RLDWLALTVSLVT
+279 RLDWLAFAVSMVT
-292 SSGFLALEFE
+292 AAGFLALEVE
-302 QSLLACILIGLGQA
+302 QSLPACILIGLGQA

-322 LTMISTKADKSITPT
+322 LTMISTKAAKSITPT
-337 LSATTQGL
+337 LSAITQGL

-350 GIVAFSMAGIRE
+350 GIVAFSMAGIRDVTD
-362 SSGSWSL
+362 SWSL
-369 GIWIIFGL
+369 GIWIVFGL
-377 TLVQAYCGLIAD
+377 TVVQAYCGFVAD
-389 QAAPVNSSNIKKA
+389 RAKAITAA

>member
-1 MTKRFTAWLSL
+1 
-12 SAVLMY
+12 MY

-24 PLAGVGPLLPLIDED
+24 PLAGVGPLLPLIDEE

>member
-1 MTKRFTAWLSL
+1 MTKRFASWLAL
-12 SAVLMY
+12 AAVLMY
-18 ALVLRP
+18 SLVLRP
-24 PLAGVGPLLPLIDED
+24 PLAAVGPLLPLIDED
-39 LSLTLAQQGFLTAI
+39 LGLSLAQQGFLTAI

-85 TLAIGIRGWFG
+85 TLAIGLRGWFG

-141 AISASLA
+141 AISASVA
-148 AASAVPIAYQ
+148 AASAVPIESS
-158 LHSWNLTLMVW
+158 LGSWNLTLMVW
-169 ILPAALALLLWKIA
+169 IAPAVLALVLWKLA
-183 LKVPAQVESSSSDAN
+183 LKVPIQVESSSTETEP
-198 GGFARENSNHF
+198 GQARPASNDF
-209 GLVLR
+209 GLILR

-236 SWLPTILIERGYK
+236 SWLPTILIERGYT
-249 AEEAGSLL
+249 AEAAGSLL

-279 RLDWLALTVSLVT
+279 RLDWLAFSVTLVT
-292 SSGFLALEFE
+292 AAGFLALEVE

-350 GIVAFSMAGIRE
+350 GIVAFSMASIRE
-362 SSGSWSL
+362 VSGSWSL

-377 TLVQAYCGLIAD
+377 TLAQAYCGFAAD
-389 QAAPVNSSNIKKA
+389 RAKPISDSRI

>member
-1 MTKRFTAWLSL
+1 MTKRFGAWLAL
-12 SAVLMY
+12 TAVLMY

-24 PLAGVGPLLPLIDED
+24 PLAAVGPLLPLIDED
-39 LSLTLAQQGFLTAI
+39 LGLTLAQQGFLTAI
-53 PVFSFGIGAF
+53 PVFSFGVGAF

-76 ALFWLLALL
+76 SLFWLLALL
-85 TLAIGIRGWFG
+85 TIAIGLRGWFG

-141 AISASLA
+141 AISASAA
-148 AASAVPIAYQ
+148 AASAVPIESS
-158 LHSWNLTLMVW
+158 LGSWNFTLMVW
-169 ILPAALALLLWKIA
+169 LAPAVLALVLWKLALKAPAEIEATPAAADSTDGRT
-183 LKVPAQVESSSSDAN
+183 QND
-198 GGFARENSNHF
+198 F

-236 SWLPTILIERGYK
+236 SWLPTILIERGYT
-249 AEEAGSLL
+249 AEAAGSLL

-279 RLDWLALTVSLVT
+279 RLDWLAFVVSLVT
-292 SSGFLALEFE
+292 ASGFFALELE

-322 LTMISTKADKSITPT
+322 LTMISTKAAKSITPT
-337 LSATTQGL
+337 LSATTQGM

-350 GIVAFSMAGIRE
+350 GIVAFSMAGIRDAT
-362 SSGSWSL
+362 GSWSL

-377 TLVQAYCGLIAD
+377 TVVQAYCGFVAD
-389 QAAPVNSSNIKKA
+389 RAKPITAA

>member
-1 MTKRFTAWLSL
+1 
-12 SAVLMY
+12 MY

-24 PLAGVGPLLPLIDED
+24 PLAAVGPLLPLIDED
-39 LSLTLAQQGFLTAI
+39 LGLTLAQQGFLTAI
-53 PVFSFGIGAF
+53 PVFSFGVGAF

-76 ALFWLLALL
+76 SLFWLLALL
-85 TLAIGIRGWFG
+85 TIAIGLRGWFG

-141 AISASLA
+141 AISASAA
-148 AASAVPIAYQ
+148 AASAVPIESS
-158 LHSWNLTLMVW
+158 LGSWNLTLMVW
-169 ILPAALALLLWKIA
+169 IAPATLALVLWKLA
-183 LKVPAQVESSSSDAN
+183 LKVPAQIEISPAAADSTDGRTQN
-198 GGFARENSNHF
+198 DF

-236 SWLPTILIERGYK
+236 SWLPTILIERGYT
-249 AEEAGSLL
+249 AEAAGSLL

-279 RLDWLALTVSLVT
+279 RLDWLAFVVSLVT
-292 SSGFLALEFE
+292 ASGFFALELE

-322 LTMISTKADKSITPT
+322 LTMISTKAAKSITPT
-337 LSATTQGL
+337 LSATTQGM

-350 GIVAFSMAGIRE
+350 GIVAFSMAGIRDAT
-362 SSGSWSL
+362 GSWSL

-377 TLVQAYCGLIAD
+377 TVVQAYCGFVAD
-389 QAAPVNSSNIKKA
+389 RAKPITAA

>member
-1 MTKRFTAWLSL
+1 MTKRFASWLAL
-12 SAVLMY
+12 AAVLMY
-18 ALVLRP
+18 SLVLRP
-24 PLAGVGPLLPLIDED
+24 PLAAVGPLLPLIDED
-39 LSLTLAQQGFLTAI
+39 LGLSLAQQGFLTAI

-85 TLAIGIRGWFG
+85 TLAIGLRGWFG

-141 AISASLA
+141 AISASVA
-148 AASAVPIAYQ
+148 AASAVPIESS
-158 LHSWNLTLMVW
+158 LGSWNLTLMVW
-169 ILPAALALLLWKIA
+169 IAPAVLALVLWKLA
-183 LKVPAQVESSSSDAN
+183 LKVPIQVESSSTETEP
-198 GGFARENSNHF
+198 GQARPASIDF

-236 SWLPTILIERGYK
+236 SWLPTILIERGYT
-249 AEEAGSLL
+249 AEAAGSLL

-279 RLDWLALTVSLVT
+279 RLDWLAFSVTLVT
-292 SSGFLALEFE
+292 AAGFLALEVE

-362 SSGSWSL
+362 VSGSWSL

-377 TLVQAYCGLIAD
+377 TLAQAYCGFAAD
-389 QAAPVNSSNIKKA
+389 RAKPISVSRI

>member
-1 MTKRFTAWLSL
+1 MTKRFGAWLAL
-12 SAVLMY
+12 VAVLMY

-24 PLAGVGPLLPLIDED
+24 PLAAVGPLLPLIDED
-39 LSLTLAQQGFLTAI
+39 LGLSLAQQGFLTAI
-53 PVFSFGIGAF
+53 PVFSFGVGAF

-76 ALFWLLALL
+76 SLFWLLAVL
-85 TLAIGIRGWFG
+85 TLAIGLRGWFG

-148 AASAVPIAYQ
+148 AASAVPIAGA
-158 LHSWNLTLMVW
+158 LGSWNLTLMVW
-169 ILPAALALLLWKIA
+169 LVPSALALVLWKLA
-183 LKVPAQVESSSSDAN
+183 LKSSPQPESSAEPSDGRATSK
-198 GGFARENSNHF
+198 RSNDF

-236 SWLPTILIERGYK
+236 SWLPTILIERGYT
-249 AEEAGSLL
+249 AEASGSLL

-279 RLDWLALTVSLVT
+279 RLDWLAFAVTLVT
-292 SSGFLALEFE
+292 AAGFLALEVE
-302 QSLLACILIGLGQA
+302 QSVLACVLIGLGQA

-322 LTMISTKADKSITPT
+322 LTMISTKADKSVTPT

-362 SSGSWSL
+362 VSGSWSL

-377 TLVQAYCGLIAD
+377 TLVQAFCGFVAD
-389 QAAPVNSSNIKKA
+389 RAKPISSTQS

>member
-1 MTKRFTAWLSL
+1 MTKRLGAWLAL
-12 SAVLMY
+12 TAVLMY

-24 PLAGVGPLLPLIDED
+24 PLAAVGPLLPLIDED
-39 LSLTLAQQGFLTAI
+39 LGLTLAQQGFLTAI
-53 PVFSFGIGAF
+53 PVFSFGVGAF

-76 ALFWLLALL
+76 SLFWLLALL
-85 TLAIGIRGWFG
+85 CIAIGLRGWFG

-141 AISASLA
+141 AISASAA
-148 AASAVPIAYQ
+148 AASAVPIESS
-158 LHSWNLTLMVW
+158 LGSWNFTLMVW
-169 ILPAALALLLWKIA
+169 IAPASLALVLWKLA
-183 LKVPAQVESSSSDAN
+183 LKVPAQIEISPVAAESVDGRRAASD
-198 GGFARENSNHF
+198 F

-214 SKVTWAI
+214 SRVTWAI

-236 SWLPTILIERGYK
+236 SWLPTILIERGYT
-249 AEEAGSLL
+249 AEAAGSLL

-279 RLDWLALTVSLVT
+279 RLDWLAFVVSLVT
-292 SSGFLALEFE
+292 ASGFLALELE

-322 LTMISTKADKSITPT
+322 LTMISTKAAKSITPT
-337 LSATTQGL
+337 LSATTQGM

-350 GIVAFSMAGIRE
+350 GIVAFSMAGIRDAT
-362 SSGSWSL
+362 GSWSL

-377 TLVQAYCGLIAD
+377 TMVQSYCGFVAD
-389 QAAPVNSSNIKKA
+389 RAKPITAA

>member
-1 MTKRFTAWLSL
+1 MTKRFGAWLAL
-12 SAVLMY
+12 AAVLMY

-24 PLAGVGPLLPLIDED
+24 PLAAVGPLLPLIDED
-39 LSLTLAQQGFLTAI
+39 LGLTLAQQGFLTAI
-53 PVFSFGIGAF
+53 PVFSFGVGAF

-76 ALFWLLALL
+76 SLFWLLALL
-85 TLAIGIRGWFG
+85 TLAIGVRGWFG
-96 FTSLVIGTT
+96 FTSLVVGTT

-141 AISASLA
+141 AISASVA
-148 AASAVPIAYQ
+148 AASAVPIEAT
-158 LHSWNLTLMVW
+158 LGSWNLTLMVW
-169 ILPAALALLLWKIA
+169 LAPAALALVLWRVA
-183 LKVPAQVESSSSDAN
+183 LKAEPQPETSAE
-198 GGFARENSNHF
+198 SNHGQATSKRSNDF

-236 SWLPTILIERGYK
+236 SWLPTILIERGYT
-249 AEEAGSLL
+249 AEAAGSLL

-279 RLDWLALTVSLVT
+279 RLDWLAFAVSLVT
-292 SSGFLALEFE
+292 AAGFLALEVE
-302 QSLLACILIGLGQA
+302 QSLLACLLIGLGQA

-322 LTMISTKADKSITPT
+322 LTMISTKADKAVTPT
-337 LSATTQGL
+337 LSATTQGF
-345 GYVFA
+345 GYVLA
-350 GIVAFSMAGIRE
+350 GIVAFSMASIRE
-362 SSGSWSL
+362 ISGSWSL

-377 TLVQAYCGLIAD
+377 TLVQAFCGFVAD
-389 QAAPVNSSNIKKA
+389 RAKPISASQI